1 MYQKQPKGTVK
12 LHTLSL
18 IIVGSRRAQ
27 HDLVYSCHRCL
38 EVGCG
43 SGYVICSVAKMLSQ
57 HGLRAHVLASDIS
70 SAALQATQET
80 LVAHGVSAHTTN
92 MVTES
97 RIEVEEAHR
106 HTWWTVQRARH
117 HSTVQVADVELVQ
130 GDLLKPFIPRFQ
142 HQVDLLVCLWSI
154 QPDAVPQ
161 SCTFYRGAN
170 VFIMSSNLPTQLRWP
185 YHVATA
191 VYVRLHVRI
200 LETCLGDAGT
210 KPLMLVAHV

>member
-57 HGLRAHVLASDIS
+57 HGLRAQVLASDIS

-106 HTWWTVQRARH
+106 YT
-117 HSTVQVADVELVQ
+117 
-130 GDLLKPFIPRFQ
+130 
-142 HQVDLLVCLWSI
+142 
-154 QPDAVPQ
+154 
-161 SCTFYRGAN
+161 
-170 VFIMSSNLPTQLRWP
+170 
-185 YHVATA
+185 
-191 VYVRLHVRI
+191 
-200 LETCLGDAGT
+200 
-210 KPLMLVAHV
+210 